1 MTPLQI
7 WTAAARP
14 RTLFAAAAPVLV
26 GTALAWADGGLHVPA
41 ALVALACALLL
52 QIGANF
58 VNDLADF
65 EKGAD
70 TVETRVG
77 PLRVVSAGL
86 VAPAAMHRAIV
97 ATFALA
103 FGLGLYLVARGGWAI
118 LGVGLASIAA
128 AVAYT
133 AGKKALAYLGLG
145 DLFVLVFFGPVA
157 VAGTHFVQTLRFSW
171 PAALA
176 GLGPGL
182 LAVAILVANNLR
194 DVQGDRASDKRT
206 LIVRFGGRFGQR
218 FYAAC
223 VGGAALVP
231 VALWAWT
238 ARHAGAMLAA
248 LVLPLALPLVR
259 TVFATRPETDAPK
272 ALAAQLIPVLGRT
285 GQLLFVYAVLFAAGV
300 ALSHGRG

>member
-26 GTALAWADGGLHVPA
+26 GTALAWADGGFHAPS
-41 ALVALACALLL
+41 ALVALLCALGL

-70 TVETRVG
+70 TAERVG

-86 VAPAAMHRAIV
+86 VAPKTMRRAIV
-97 ATFALA
+97 GVFVATFV
-103 FGLGLYLVARGGWAI
+103 FGLYLVARGGWPI
-118 LGVGLASIAA
+118 LAVGLASIAA

-133 AGKKALAYLGLG
+133 VGKRALAYLGLG
-145 DLFVLVFFGPVA
+145 DLFVLLFFGPVA
-157 VAGTHFVQTLRFSW
+157 VAGTHYVQTLAFSW
-171 PAALA
+171 PAVLA
-176 GLGPGL
+176 GVGPGL

-231 VALWAWT
+231 VALWAAT
-238 ARHAGAMLAA
+238 GRHAGAMAAA